1 MVYKV
6 PNNSIPTI
14 APTVEHKIT
23 LAYSFP
29 ILFGF
34 GT

>member
-1 MVYKV
+1 MS
-6 PNNSIPTI
+6 NISIPKI
-14 APTVEHKIT
+14 APTVEHKMT

-29 ILFGF
+29 ILFGL